1 MATLS
6 IFHSHKNT
14 YEYLRKLFSRIS
26 DKRANNKS
34 ISLTDAMTSLF
45 AVFTLKFASLLKFE
59 ETRNDDE
66 FKSNLH
72 SLFGVKKIPS
82 DTQMRTIIDKI
93 PHKTFFPFFKS
104 LFSIIQRG
112 KLLNEFEYTKKKGRP
127 WYLVA
132 VDGTEYHS
140 SKKVSCKKCMIK
152 NHRDKTQTYYHQ
164 ALSAVIVHPDKKQVI
179 PLAVEEIKKQ
189 DGKEKND
196 CEYSAF
202 KRLAARLKK
211 DHPKLNM
218 IICGDA
224 LYAKGDLVKLLRRY
238 EMSYILNVKPKGN
251 SKLWGYVEEQEWD
264 QGFCKFSCCIRTI
277 GNKVLKK
284 VHYFFRY
291 ANNVRLDNS
300 PSSGEFNVN
309 FLQCKEINKWIQ
321 KKKKKEIEKVERK
334 NFSWVTDL
342 SIKDLPLGEKNAR
355 L

>member
-1 MATLS
+1 MPTLS
-6 IFHSHKNT
+6 IFHHHKSIF
-14 YEYLRKLFSRIS
+14 EYLRKFFAKIP
-26 DKRANNKS
+26 DKRGNNSS
-34 ISLTDAMTSLF
+34 ISLTDALSSLF
-45 AVFTLKFASLLKFE
+45 AVFILKFPSLLKFE
-59 ETRNDDE
+59 ESRNEDE

-82 DTQMRTIIDKI
+82 DTQMRSIIDKI
-93 PHKTFFPFFKS
+93 PHKVFFSIFKS

-112 KLLNEFEYTKKKGRP
+112 KLLNEFEYTKKEKQP

-140 SKKVSCKKCMIK
+140 SKKVRCKRCMIK

-179 PLAVEEIKKQ
+179 PLAVEGIMKE
-189 DGKEKND
+189 DGTKKND
-196 CEYSAF
+196 CEYEAF

-224 LYAKGDLVKLLRRY
+224 LYARGSLVKLLRKHG
-238 EMSYILNVKPKGN
+238 MSYILNVKQKGN
-251 SKLWGYVEEQEWD
+251 SKLWGYVKQQEWA
-264 QGFCKFSCCIRTI
+264 QGFSHCSHCVKTI
-277 GNKVLKK
+277 GKKTLKK
-284 VHYFFRY
+284 VSYAFHY

-300 PSSGEFNVN
+300 SSSEEFNVN
-309 FLQCKEINKWIQ
+309 FLQCQETTKW
-321 KKKKKEIEKVERK
+321 KGKRKKEKIEVK

-342 SIKDLPLGEKNAR
+342 PIEEIPLGEKNEN